1 MQSSMLTGALS
12 MYDNALKKVSLIDF
26 ISEDKAKALDAG
38 MNENAIL
45 RAYSQDG
52 ILFVAGSRCL
62 I

>member
-38 MNENAIL
+38 MNDHVAKPIDMNIL
-45 RAYSQDG
+45 IETMLKY
-52 ILFVAGSRCL
+52 L
-62 I
+62 